1 METLIFFIIIV
12 IIGYIII
19 RYLINIYN
27 NIVFLKNNCLKA
39 FSNIDVLL
47 MKQIELIPA
56 LTQVADKAIAYEK
69 QLINEIVESRQRY
82 LSNTAIEIKIDTANQ
97 LSPKIKPLI
106 AIAENYPALIS

>member
-39 FSNIDVLL
+39 FANIDVLL

-82 LSNTAIEIKIDTANQ
+82 LSNT
-97 LSPKIKPLI
+97 
-106 AIAENYPALIS
+106 YH